1 MIRRSLLFTMLAA
14 LLSSTWAF
22 TAAAAEPAARRITT
36 GDIAPDFTLTD
47 HEGRTRSLS
56 AERGKRPVV
65 LVFYRGHW

>member
-1 MIRRSLLFTMLAA
+1 MIRRSLLFTLLAA

-22 TAAAAEPAARRITT
+22 TAAAEPAARRITT

>member
-1 MIRRSLLFTMLAA
+1 MKRRSA
-14 LLSSTWAF
+14 LLTLFATLLIGGLALNA
-22 TAAAAEPAARRITT
+22 TAAESAGKRIGT

-47 HEGRTRSLS
+47 HEGRTHTLS